1 MNALIKQICGR
12 FNEMTPE
19 EKRAHDEEIAKLEE
33 KQAQRDKLERYEKS
47 GVPGRYFSEA
57 LDTYKITNEMQATA
71 AKAATNFLHAVK
83 CGEFKSLVLI
93 GNAGTGKTHLA
104 CAIIRE
110 VGGKYRTA
118 SDIVEEMR
126 RAKSFTA
133 NDTEVDIIKYYGHVP
148 LLVIDEIGRGIAA
161 TDEKYMLYQ
170 IINARY
176 NTRKPTI
183 LISNHKKADFLQ
195 YIGVAAADRLV
206 ESAEIWELNGESYR
220 LELREQKCLKA
231 TTRNFLT
238 CKAD

>member
-1 MNALIKQICGR
+1 MEGVNSYISQICGHLR
-12 FNEMTPE
+12 NMTPE
-19 EKRAHDEEIAKLEE
+19 EMAAHDAEIERQE
-33 KQAQRDKLERYEKS
+33 RQQAEREKLERYEKS
-47 GVPGRYFSEA
+47 GVPERYFNEA

-93 GNAGTGKTHLA
+93 GSAGTGKTHLA

-110 VGGKYRTA
+110 AGGKYRTA
-118 SDIVEEMR
+118 PDIVEEMR

-133 NDTEVDIIKYYGHVP
+133 AETEAEIIDYYGRVK
-148 LLVIDEIGRGIAA
+148 LLVIDEIGRGISA

-176 NTRKPTI
+176 NTRKPTV
-183 LISNHKKADFLQ
+183 LISNLGKSDFLQ

-206 ESAEIWELNGESYR
+206 ESAEICELKGESYR
-220 LELREQKCLKA
+220 RELRAQ
-231 TTRNFLT
+231 NG
-238 CKAD
+238 

>member
-1 MNALIKQICGR
+1 MEGVNSYISQICGHLR
-12 FNEMTPE
+12 NMTPE
-19 EKRAHDEEIAKLEE
+19 EMAAHDAEIERQE
-33 KQAQRDKLERYEKS
+33 RQQAEREKLERYEKS
-47 GVPGRYFSEA
+47 GVPERYFTEA

-83 CGEFKSLVLI
+83 CGEFKSLVMI

-110 VGGKYRTA
+110 AGGKYRTA
-118 SDIVEEMR
+118 PEIVEEMR

-133 NDTEVDIIKYYGHVP
+133 NDTEADIIDYYSHIS

-170 IINARY
+170 ILNARY
-176 NTRKPTI
+176 NTRKPTV
-183 LISNHKKADFLQ
+183 LISNFTKADFLQ

-206 ESAEIWELNGESYR
+206 ESAEVWELNGESYR
-220 LELREQKCLKA
+220 RELRAQ
-231 TTRNFLT
+231 NG
-238 CKAD
+238 

>member
-1 MNALIKQICGR
+1 MDGIINFINGDLLDLR
-12 FNEMTPE
+12 NMTPE
-19 EKRAHDEEIAKLEE
+19 EIAEHDAEIERRERQQAAQE
-33 KQAQRDKLERYEKS
+33 KIERYQKS
-47 GVPGRYFSEA
+47 GVPERYFKES
-57 LDTYKITNEMQATA
+57 LDTYKINNEMQTTA
-71 AKAATNFLHAVK
+71 AKAVTNFIHAVK
-83 CGEFKSLVLI
+83 CGEFKSLVMV

-110 VGGKYRTA
+110 AGGKYRTA
-118 SDIVEEMR
+118 PDIVEEMR

-133 NDTEVDIIKYYGHVP
+133 NDTEADIIKYYGHVP

-176 NTRKPTI
+176 NKFKATV

-206 ESAEIWELNGESYR
+206 ESAEILELNGESYR
-220 LELREQKCLKA
+220 IELRAQ
-231 TTRNFLT
+231 NG
-238 CKAD
+238 

>member
-1 MNALIKQICGR
+1 MDEIINFINGKMLN

-19 EKRAHDEEIAKLEE
+19 EIKAYDEEIARKEHEQDLHE
-33 KQAQRDKLERYEKS
+33 KTVLYRKS
-47 GVPGRYFSEA
+47 GVPERYFSET

-71 AKAATNFLHAVK
+71 AKAATNFLHAAK
-83 CGEFKSLVLI
+83 CGEFKSLVML

-110 VGGKYRTA
+110 AGGKYRTA
-118 SDIVEEMR
+118 PDIVEEMR

-133 NDTEVDIIKYYGHVP
+133 NDTEAEIIDYYGRVK

-170 IINARY
+170 ILNARY
-176 NTRKPTI
+176 NTRKPTV
-183 LISNHKKADFLQ
+183 LISNFTKADFLQ

-206 ESAEIWELNGESYR
+206 ESAEVWELNGESYR
-220 LELREQKCLKA
+220 RELRAQ
-231 TTRNFLT
+231 NG
-238 CKAD
+238 